1 MERLGRVTPFSATTV
16 CPLSAKLVVS
26 VQRIS
31 STNISFDRPT
41 FWQLRAP
48 VLLATPPN
56 GATAEA
62 PIAVWLVDTG
72 LLLDKTVLCAAP
84 PVSLPLRTVRFALI
98 LVV

>member
-1 MERLGRVTPFSATTV
+1 M
-16 CPLSAKLVVS
+16 
-26 VQRIS
+26 
-31 STNISFDRPT
+31 
-41 FWQLRAP
+41 
-48 VLLATPPN
+48 LLATPPN